1 MHDRD
6 KEKQTLNEMYLYGLV
21 TLGIAWVLMFLIIG
35 IDFLINKLWQ

>member
-6 KEKQTLNEMYLYGLV
+6 KEKQTLNEVYLYGLV

-35 IDFLINKLWQ
+35 IDFLINKL